1 MNTNSNINIS
11 PLWSRCID
19 KLNVVNHDG
28 VRQDMIMLLNICP
41 EFYEKL
47 KHTENFKVNIR
58 LIAEL
63 FRKAGT
69 ESDLDICA
77 RLYQMNTD
85 PITKEEMQHYY
96 SYLSRKFDEKIS
108 QTSSDSQNRA
118 TLTKAKHTL
127 ESMGKYYQHMDA
139 KSWMA
144 DIDEQCKQ
152 KDFEGALSGLETMKL
167 AVEARSKVSGKEVNE
182 DEIRLINGKMVE
194 VIMLQMI

>member
-1 MNTNSNINIS
+1 MNTNINII
-11 PLWSRCID
+11 PLWSRCLD
-19 KLNVVNHDG
+19 KLNVVDHDG
-28 VRQDMIMLLNICP
+28 VRQDMIILLNICP
-41 EFYEKL
+41 DFYEKL
-47 KHTENFKVNIR
+47 KHTENFKMNIR

-63 FRKAGT
+63 FRKAGA

-96 SYLSRKFDEKIS
+96 NYLSRKFDEKIS
-108 QTSSDSQNRA
+108 QTVDSQYRA

-127 ESMGKYYQHMDA
+127 ESMGKYYHHIDA
-139 KSWMA
+139 NSWMA
-144 DIDEQCKQ
+144 EIDEQCKQ
-152 KDFEGALSGLETMKL
+152 KDFEGAISSLETMKL
-167 AVEARSKVSGKEVNE
+167 AVEARSKVSGKKVNE